1 MGDVPDQQSERV
13 LVKDGLTFDVI
24 TVDLRL
30 SGPSGRA
37 FFERL
42 QREHPALAARVIFI
56 TGEMGDVATEAF
68 LEHSGRPT
76 LRKPFSVKALTSSL
90 ATLLGP
96 TPARR

>member
-56 TGEMGDVATEAF
+56 TGEMGDVATGAF
-68 LEHSGRPT
+68 LGHSGRPT
-76 LRKPFSVKALTSSL
+76 LRKPFSVKALISSL